1 MARRKRGQPVH
12 GWVIVDKPAGVTS
25 TRVVSIVRR
34 AFNAQKA
41 GHGGTLDPLATGLLP
56 VALGEATKTVSYV
69 MDGDKVY
76 AFTVRWGEARATDDT
91 EGEVTGRS
99 DHRPTADEIAAVA
112 ATFAGD
118 IDQTPPAFSAIKV
131 DGQRAYALARAG
143 DTVELTPR
151 RVTVHSIKVTEHI
164 SDDLTAFEVTC
175 GKGTYIRSLA
185 RDMGERLGCFGH
197 VASLRRRRVGGFS
210 ERDAITL
217 AEIEGLG
224 HSSARPDSG
233 SAVISADLPEALASL
248 LLPLETALDD
258 IPALTLTR
266 SEAER
271 IRNGQPVPVLRTANR
286 DCIAPL
292 ADGDTLW
299 AGSDGKPVALL
310 RLEGHMVHPVRVLNI

>member
-1 MARRKRGQPVH
+1 MARKKRGQPVH

-56 VALGEATKTVSYV
+56 IALGEATKTVSYV
-69 MDGDKVY
+69 MEGEKVY
-76 AFTVRWGEARATDDT
+76 AFTVRWGEARNTDDT
-91 EGEVTGRS
+91 EGTVTQVS
-99 DHRPTADEIAAVA
+99 DHRPDANEIATVA
-112 ATFAGD
+112 ASFVGE
-118 IDQTPPAFSAIKV
+118 IEQIPPAFSAIKV
-131 DGQRAYALARAG
+131 NGQRAYDLARSG
-143 DTVELTPR
+143 DTVELAAR
-151 RVTVHSIKVTEHI
+151 AVTIHGIKVTEQI
-164 SDDLTAFEVTC
+164 ADDLTAFEVTC
-175 GKGTYIRSLA
+175 GKGTYVRSLA

-197 VASLRRRRVGGFS
+197 VAALRRRRVGGFS
-210 ERDAITL
+210 ERDAISL
-217 AEIEGLG
+217 ADIERFG
-224 HSSARPDSG
+224 HSPARPDSN
-233 SAVISADLPEALASL
+233 SSDIVDDLPEALASS
-248 LLPLETALDD
+248 LLPVETALDD

-271 IRNGQPVPVLRTANR
+271 LRNGQPVPVLRTANR

-299 AGSDGKPVALL
+299 AGADGKPVALL